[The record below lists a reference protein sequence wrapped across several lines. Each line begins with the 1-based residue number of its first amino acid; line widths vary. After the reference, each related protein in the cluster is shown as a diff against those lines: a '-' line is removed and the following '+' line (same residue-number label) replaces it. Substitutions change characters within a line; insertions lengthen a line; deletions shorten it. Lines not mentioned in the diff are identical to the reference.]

1 MLRPELTR
9 VDGFVH
15 RELRPDNEWSNSTVD
30 NPDSLFKR
38 LEMSRGS
45 SCCER

>member
-15 RELRPDNEWSNSTVD
+15 RELRPNNEWSNSTVD
-30 NPDSLFKR
+30 NPDSLHQV
-38 LEMSRGS
+38 S
-45 SCCER
+45 